1 MSKRELTFWMIP
13 IFILGAICL
22 IVSVSKLITEIKNYS
37 YEEEKSSEIAYEE
50 TIDID
55 IEEIAIE
62 ITKRPTPVPT
72 QSVQTEITLTDE
84 IEIVEDIINK
94 EESDVVSNEIITT
107 LYDVYT
113 EEELDL
119 LFRVVEAEVT
129 DGDFDSKCNVASVI
143 FNRLNIGWWGN
154 ELESVLLCDRQFKVV
169 SNNRYMKVEV
179 TDSTIDACEYV
190 FENGDTTGGALYFD
204 STKGNS
210 WAHDNCEFMFS
221 DRVGHWFYR

>member
-1 MSKRELTFWMIP
+1 MIYEYKNDEP
-13 IFILGAICL
+13 YRLFKCRDGYETKDNIDVGR
-22 IVSVSKLITEIKNYS
+22 VIT
-37 YEEEKSSEIAYEE
+37 
-50 TIDID
+50 T
-55 IEEIAIE
+55 
-62 ITKRPTPVPT
+62 TLRPLPT
-72 QSVQTEITLTDE
+72 QSPEVEE
-84 IEIVEDIINK
+84 KIVEVFTEEIK
-94 EESDVVSNEIITT
+94 ETILEPIEQNITI
-107 LYDVYT
+107 YDVYT
-113 EEELDL
+113 KEELDL